1 MIDTAVLAPAVY
13 NLITRT
19 ILLRPGFG
27 PVGMR
32 WISMGHGRG
41 DADNPSQY
49 RNTKCLHGLPLVAF
63 VPIRIERLRDD
74 A

>member
-1 MIDTAVLAPAVY
+1 
-13 NLITRT
+13 
-19 ILLRPGFG
+19 
-27 PVGMR
+27 MR